1 MRIVAALAGIAAA
14 LAVVIAPPAIA
25 GQGKKLLK
33 EYAADNR
40 IYQDERWQTYVR
52 QIAAR
57 LLAHT
62 QDAGKVYEINVLD
75 TADVNAFVTGDRHV
89 FVSRG
94 LLAFL
99 ETEDQLAAVLGH
111 EIGHE
116 VAHHHRKRRVTELAG
131 KSLGA
136 IAAFA
141 TRRGEIYRDVA
152 VPVTALVGSGY
163 GREMELE
170 ADRLGAE
177 YMARAGYFPE
187 ATIEV
192 IERLKAHEEFT
203 KKMAEKQVSY
213 HGLFA
218 SHPRN
223 DLRLHAVVDHARDLW
238 QPSYAEPIGDY
249 WAMLEGL
256 AYGDVAASGVVRGE
270 TFYHGALRIAVPFPA
285 GWQVAAPQGQPNVTG
300 TAPGGAAVGS
310 IVVSRHDPVRR
321 KTPAEYVT
329 DVLKR
334 YDVVGG
340 EERDING
347 APAFVGEIDV
357 AESNLQLQLIGAIQL
372 RGNIFLFR
380 GECGPQGDPAALRA
394 QFEETLAALRPMT
407 ADDVQVA
414 NSRSIHLIVAKP
426 GDTYADLAKE
436 TSLRRAPADYL
447 RVLNGDYPHGEPNA
461 GDFVKIVR

>member
-1 MRIVAALAGIAAA
+1 MRIVAALAGLATAVAAIAAPV
-14 LAVVIAPPAIA
+14 AVA
-25 GQGKKLLK
+25 GQGKKLL
-33 EYAADNR
+33 EQFAADNR
-40 IYQDERWQTYVR
+40 IYQDERWQAYVR
-52 QIAAR
+52 QVAQR
-57 LLAHT
+57 LLAQT
-62 QDAGKVYEINVLD
+62 EDAGKDYEINVLD

-170 ADRLGAE
+170 ADRLGARF
-177 YMARAGYFPE
+177 MARAGYFPE

-203 KKMAEKQVSY
+203 KKTAEKEVSY

-218 SHPRN
+218 THPRN
-223 DLRLHAVVDHARDLW
+223 DLRLHAVVDHARDLR
-238 QPSYAEPIGDY
+238 QPDYAEPVGDY

-256 AYGDVAASGVVRGE
+256 AYGDVAATGVIRGE
-270 TFYHGALRIAVPFPA
+270 TFFHGVLRIAVPFPA
-285 GWQVAAPQGQPNVTG
+285 GWQVRAPKGQPNVSA
-300 TAPGGAAVGS
+300 TAPGGVAVGS
-310 IVVSRHDPVRR
+310 IVVSRHEPVRR
-321 KTPAEYVT
+321 KSPADYIT
-329 DVLKR
+329 DVLQR
-334 YDVVGG
+334 DDVVGG
-340 EERDING
+340 EEREING

-357 AESNLQLQLIGAIQL
+357 AESNLQLQLLAAIQL
-372 RGNIFLFR
+372 RGSLFLFR
-380 GECGPQGDPAALRA
+380 GECGPEGDPEALRA

-407 ADDVQVA
+407 TADVQKA
-414 NSRSIHLIVAKP
+414 NSRSIHVIVAKP
-426 GDTYADLAKE
+426 GDTYEELAKG
-436 TSLRRAPADYL
+436 TSLRRAAADYL
-447 RVLNGDYPHGEPNA
+447 RVLNGDYPYGEPDA
-461 GDFVKIVR
+461 GDFIKIVR